1 MEALVWLAV
10 IVLIVWFFGTAIKSI
25 LEGAGEMSNAEFQ
38 QLRAD
43 QVVRHAQADVKRTA
57 KYTAV
62 IAEECMSAD
71 ELIRHYRNVKH
82 EINSN
87 MED

>member
-1 MEALVWLAV
+1 MEALVWLV
-10 IVLIVWFFGTAIKSI
+10 VLGLVVWFFGTSIKSI

-57 KYTAV
+57 KYRAV
-62 IAEECMSAD
+62 MEEECMSAD
-71 ELIRHYRNVKH
+71 ELIRHYRNTRH
-82 EINSN
+82 ETK
-87 MED
+87 ED